1 MRHFLVI
8 LTFYDFL
15 NYFLA
20 SENGAQHA
28 LNRRLLVEEE
38 EREGD
43 GSREGGWPHRGSS
56 CQRPKGPWTGCA
68 TLRGFTALS
77 LLYKLVITNDHIVI
91 LKSK

>member
-43 GSREGGWPHRGSS
+43 GSREGG
-56 CQRPKGPWTGCA
+56 
-68 TLRGFTALS
+68 
-77 LLYKLVITNDHIVI
+77 
-91 LKSK
+91 